1 MVLFGYVGGRIP
13 SESNTG
19 GKVVSVRRIVVMGV
33 KRAHEIIGTTQ

>member
-13 SESNTG
+13 SESNPG
-19 GKVVSVRRIVVMGV
+19 GKVVSARRMVDMGV